1 MPITAIVAVVI
12 AVIALANLALVYRV
26 AIDIRSVNDVLID
39 LRLLLMSSGRGDAE
53 IHAWK
58 ISSKHSHSATL
69 SVGFFTIWQWETATD
84 GKGQWLLKSTLV
96 PPGVDPGLPPER
108 IGRYEGE
115 CEKKWVPASRI

>member
-1 MPITAIVAVVI
+1 MSITAILAIVI
-12 AVIALANLALVYRV
+12 AVIALAILALVYRAAV
-26 AIDIRSVNDVLID
+26 DIRSVQEILSD

-53 IHAWK
+53 IHTWK

-69 SVGFFTIWQWETATD
+69 SVGFFTIWQWEME
-84 GKGQWLLKSTLV
+84 KSQWLLKSTLV

-108 IGRYEGE
+108 IGRYHGE

>member
-1 MPITAIVAVVI
+1 MPITAIVAIVI
-12 AVIALANLALVYRV
+12 AVIALANLALVYRAAV
-26 AIDIRSVNDVLID
+26 DIRSVQEILSD

-69 SVGFFTIWQWETATD
+69 SVGFFTIWQWEME
-84 GKGQWLLKSTLV
+84 KSQWLLKSTLV

-108 IGRYEGE
+108 IGRYQGE